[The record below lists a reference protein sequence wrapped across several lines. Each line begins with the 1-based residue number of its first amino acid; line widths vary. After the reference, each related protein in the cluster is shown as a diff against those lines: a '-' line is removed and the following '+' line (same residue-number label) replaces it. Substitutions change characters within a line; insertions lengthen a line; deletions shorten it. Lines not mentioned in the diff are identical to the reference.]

1 MYINNFEFDVL
12 LLLLTL
18 FVIMKFSL
26 HTYCLFYLN
35 LLCVLSE
42 YIVRVIAW
50 MYCNYCF
57 ALLEWILCIAW
68 MDLVYCLNG
77 LPFEDFIEFWS
88 LTFKSMMMPKIM
100 MMRVMLLMTRSMT
113 RAGWQ
118 QSIKWPGIVGQDW
131 SWDQDWILSLY
142 DASNDD
148 QNFAKTVPF
157 KAYSVLCWNK
167 YAGYGLI
174 NMTLVSWS
182 CQEQRKSRCWKW
194 RRMKTNETELLKNNK
209 TTLC

>member
-1 MYINNFEFDVL
+1 MCCAYCQSILCVL
-12 LLLLTL
+12 LLECI
-18 FVIMKFSL
+18 VIMMV
-26 HTYCLFYLN
+26 CLL
-35 LLCVLSE
+35 
-42 YIVRVIAW
+42 
-50 MYCNYCF
+50 YCNYCF

-68 MDLVYCLNG
+68 MDLVYSLNG

-157 KAYSVLCWNK
+157 KANSVLCWKKYVGLKK
-167 YAGYGLI
+167 YAGYALI
-174 NMTLVSWS
+174 NMRSIIKWTWNHA
-182 CQEQRKSRCWKW
+182 ENKENPGAENEGEWKQ
-194 RRMKTNETELLKNNK
+194 MKLN
-209 TTLC
+209 C